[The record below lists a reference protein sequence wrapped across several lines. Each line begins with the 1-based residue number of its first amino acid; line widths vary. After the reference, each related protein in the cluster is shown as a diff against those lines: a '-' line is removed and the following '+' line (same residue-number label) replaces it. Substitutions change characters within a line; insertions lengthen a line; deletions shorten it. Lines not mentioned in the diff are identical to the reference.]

1 MTEERFID
9 RDVEEVVAALREL
22 PESIEPEHDLF
33 PEIAARTIHR
43 RRGAAWK
50 GWAMAACLVAALGI
64 GFAVGRQA
72 DSGPP
77 QGAEVASSVSP
88 ASSPEPAIVRAVD
101 GVAAGG
107 TSIHR
112 AEMELLRAKE
122 QLHFVLGQRQDS
134 LSPETR
140 RLLDENLA
148 TVERAIEEL
157 RSAIVA
163 DPGNRDL
170 QRRLVTYH
178 EQEIQLL
185 QRVTRAASRL

>member
-50 GWAMAACLVAALGI
+50 GWAMAAGLVAALGI
-64 GFAVGRQA
+64 GFVVGRQA

-77 QGAEVASSVSP
+77 QGAEVASAVSP